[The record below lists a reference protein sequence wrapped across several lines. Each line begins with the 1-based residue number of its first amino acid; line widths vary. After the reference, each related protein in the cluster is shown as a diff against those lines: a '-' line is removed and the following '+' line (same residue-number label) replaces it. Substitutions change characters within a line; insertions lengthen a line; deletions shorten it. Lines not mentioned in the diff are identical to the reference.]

1 MQLLSSDKEDEELK
15 DWIHKKCKIPI
26 SWEYH
31 RLMPIHWLEC
41 RWQIIVIM
49 KTFVNTELFSSK
61 HQALFQGQVPI
72 TANGNLPTELGYFAS
87 LQFFLAQIS
96 GLGFSCPHWYSSESI
111 CWAMYITMPFPW
123 TLQVC
128 STSNTE
134 HHHCARWCFLNDK
147 VHWISKWSREYE
159 FRKLFCISH
168 WLYLLTCCLSPPN
181 YLSCTLHSV
190 SWFLPSSTHW

>member
-1 MQLLSSDKEDEELK
+1 
-15 DWIHKKCKIPI
+15 
-26 SWEYH
+26 
-31 RLMPIHWLEC
+31 
-41 RWQIIVIM
+41 
-49 KTFVNTELFSSK
+49 
-61 HQALFQGQVPI
+61 
-72 TANGNLPTELGYFAS
+72 
-87 LQFFLAQIS
+87 
-96 GLGFSCPHWYSSESI
+96 
-111 CWAMYITMPFPW
+111 MYITMPFPW

-147 VHWISKWSREYE
+147 VHWISKWSWEYE